1 LSVLSKT
8 IAISK
13 GTNKHNINDSWG
25 REDSTFK
32 A

>member
-1 LSVLSKT
+1 LNAQG
-8 IAISK
+8 I
-13 GTNKHNINDSWG
+13 NKHNINDSWG